1 MAAASEARHNEPMQ
15 QARHIAALVLM
26 GLVIVV
32 AVQNVE
38 TANVR
43 FLVWTF
49 SAPRVLLLFAV
60 FCAGAIVGW
69 LAHRPK
75 RYSANTHHTGT

>member
-1 MAAASEARHNEPMQ
+1 
-15 QARHIAALVLM
+15 M

-38 TANVR
+38 SANVR

-75 RYSANTHHTGT
+75 P